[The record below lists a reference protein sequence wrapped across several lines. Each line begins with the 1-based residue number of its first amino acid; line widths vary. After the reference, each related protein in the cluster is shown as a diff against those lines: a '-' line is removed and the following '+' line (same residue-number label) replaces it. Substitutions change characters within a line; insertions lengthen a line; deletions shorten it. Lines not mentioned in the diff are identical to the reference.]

1 MPNEPDSTGWTIS
14 FFCPGTIGVTKAL
27 GGGDMH
33 SAKRPTI
40 ERLATEVKARL
51 TDKPYMTQ

>member
-1 MPNEPDSTGWTIS
+1 
-14 FFCPGTIGVTKAL
+14 VTKAL

-40 ERLATEVKARL
+40 ERLATEAKADLQISR
-51 TDKPYMTQ
+51 T

>member
-40 ERLATEVKARL
+40 ERLATEAKADLQISR
-51 TDKPYMTQ
+51 T